1 MTRKGR
7 PLSVLRQ
14 SSGSTDVVL
23 CEIHSCPSLQLV
35 LQPHVL
41 VLEMFS
47 GGDAAALERR
57 TTFERYRCHEEG
69 LMPSKA
75 PLSETCA
82 PLLISVLICNL
93 FFFS

>member
-1 MTRKGR
+1 M
-7 PLSVLRQ
+7 PSYV
-14 SSGSTDVVL
+14 
-23 CEIHSCPSLQLV
+23 SCILASLQLV

-69 LMPSKA
+69 LMPSKT
-75 PLSETCA
+75 PLSEACA
-82 PLLISVLICNL
+82 PLLISLSSLIYNGALRKCNL
-93 FFFS
+93 DTNW